1 MVFDIS
7 NLHVKE
13 REWKVGK
20 GRSRGLILKD
30 VIGRGGTEGN
40 GKGGREAA
48 CPNNKNRSRAP
59 GQ

>member
-20 GRSRGLILKD
+20 GRSKGLLLKYG
-30 VIGRGGTEGN
+30 IGRGGKREGR
-40 GKGGREAA
+40 RERKARGSSL
-48 CPNNKNRSRAP
+48 P
-59 GQ
+59 